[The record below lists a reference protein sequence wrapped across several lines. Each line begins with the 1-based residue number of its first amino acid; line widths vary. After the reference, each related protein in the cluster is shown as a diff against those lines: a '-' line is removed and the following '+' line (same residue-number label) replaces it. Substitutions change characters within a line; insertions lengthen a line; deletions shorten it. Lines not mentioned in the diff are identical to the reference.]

1 MSDDLRRL
9 RSYLDDARRNDRQR
23 LPSEARLAEEV
34 GVTRSRL
41 RSLLK
46 QLESEGLVWRH
57 VGKGTFVGERTMT
70 ANLGDLAGMLSPQD
84 AFEARLVLEPQLAAM
99 AARRASPREIDEMRL
114 CLEKMAG
121 ITAFE
126 EWAVWDERLHRLVAK
141 AAHNELL
148 LALYDTVRQCA
159 PSGMR
164 TRIRTVFSG
173 SPRAETNHEH
183 EAWFAAIAARDP
195 QRAEHLMR
203 EHLHSI
209 RQTLFGPT

>member
-9 RSYLDDARRNDRQR
+9 RSYLDNARRNDRQR

-164 TRIRTVFSG
+164 TRIRNVFSG

-183 EAWFAAIAARDP
+183 EAYFAAIAARDP

-203 EHLHSI
+203 EHLQSI